1 MSEIITTGNRGV
13 YQQNPV
19 TPRNGGAGV
28 GPVSAGGAA
37 GEVSGTS
44 GTGVLNVVEG
54 GSSLPS
60 AERLAM
66 VNILKAPNSYSSSIE
81 GVQGK
86 LAAFIESLVVT
97 KDWQDADGVSKSAQ
111 LRKARRLDDKIAKLA
126 EEVLFD
132 TFMMMA
138 IFNISNGKRDK
149 LNAAMKMLS
158 QIARSAN
165 AEARAKACL
174 EPKKLAFLIASFA
187 MQFVLAAY
195 NSFNSA
201 VANKRIDP
209 EQLKPDGTLGEN
221 ATKMTKFLSYMKNND
236 KLQIG
241 LDSISKALDVI
252 PKILKYYEDGDEA
265 DRKMVRQNQAEAVQ
279 GMLQVG
285 KTAIEASIQNT
296 YQLCEAT
303 NKLFDAILKDKVSRS
318 INV

>member
-1 MSEIITTGNRGV
+1 MNEITTTGNRAV

-19 TPRNGGAGV
+19 TPRNGEAGV
-28 GPVSAGGAA
+28 GPVSDGGAA
-37 GEVSGTS
+37 GEVSGT
-44 GTGVLNVVEG
+44 VALNVVTG
-54 GSSLPS
+54 GSPLPS

-66 VNILKAPNSYSSSIE
+66 VNIIQAPNSYSSSIE

-158 QIARSAN
+158 QMARSAN

-201 VANKRIDP
+201 LANKKLDTK
-209 EQLKPDGTLGEN
+209 QLNLDGTPGKN
-221 ATKMTKFLSYMKNND
+221 ATMVTKLQLYMQDHD
-236 KLQIG
+236 KLRIG

-265 DRKMVRQNQAEAVQ
+265 DRKMVRQSQSEAVQ
-279 GMLQVG
+279 GMLHAA
-285 KTAIEASIQNT
+285 KAAIEDFSMNIYN
-296 YQLCEAT
+296 LNDAT
-303 NKLFDAILKDKVSRS
+303 NKLFDAILKDKVSRA
-318 INV
+318 VHA